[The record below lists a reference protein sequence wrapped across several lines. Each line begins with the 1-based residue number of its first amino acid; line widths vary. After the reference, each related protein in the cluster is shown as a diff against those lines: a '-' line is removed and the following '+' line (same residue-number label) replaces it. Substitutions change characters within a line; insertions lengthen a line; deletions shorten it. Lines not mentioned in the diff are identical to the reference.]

1 MEKNYSPRE
10 AAAILG
16 VAVHTIQV
24 WDREGRIRC
33 VRLPSG
39 RRRIPESE
47 VRRLLNIKEE
57 RKDAIYARVF
67 SGDERRD
74 LDRQVASLRKLAP
87 SAVVYTDMRSGVNFR
102 RNGLFQLLEDVT
114 EKRIARLYVTFEDR
128 LARIGFELI
137 SWLCE
142 KYGTEIVAVNEKE
155 FVSSQEERARD
166 LIAVNMAFASKLY
179 GLRSR
184 RTKRLLQSVKA
195 ILAESETA

>member
-24 WDREGRIRC
+24 WDREGRIHC

-47 VRRLLNIKEE
+47 VKRLLNIKEK

-87 SAVVYTDMRSGVNFR
+87 EAVVYSDVRSGVNFK

-114 EKRIARLYVTFEDR
+114 ERRISKIYVTYEDR
-128 LARIGFELI
+128 LARIGYELI
-137 SWLCE
+137 AWLCE
-142 KYGTEIVAVNEKE
+142 KFGTEIVAVNEKQG
-155 FVSSQEERARD
+155 VSSQQERGKD
-166 LIAVNMAFASKLY
+166 LVAVNMAFASKLF
-179 GLRSR
+179 GMRSR
-184 RTKRLLQSVKA
+184 RTKRLLQEVKT
-195 ILAESETA
+195 ILSESEAT